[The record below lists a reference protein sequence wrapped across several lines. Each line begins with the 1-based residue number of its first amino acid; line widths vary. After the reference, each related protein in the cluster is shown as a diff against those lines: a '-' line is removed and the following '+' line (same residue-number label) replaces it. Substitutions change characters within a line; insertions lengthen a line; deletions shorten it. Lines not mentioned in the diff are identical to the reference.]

1 MKVIFLDI
9 DGVFNTI
16 REYRLYGSTYIDKK
30 RLKLF
35 VDLVKDTDCK
45 VVLSSSWRKEPE
57 SMSIICSMF
66 KEHDVKI
73 HDCTPIFDYIVDR
86 KVEIKHWL
94 EKNKVDNFA
103 IIDDDTRAN
112 IEGHYFKV
120 DEDVGITKQIC
131 DKAKEFLNSK

>member
-57 SMSIICSMF
+57 SNSIICSMF
-66 KEHDVKI
+66 KEHDIKI

-94 EKNKVDNFA
+94 EKNKVEKFA

-120 DEDVGITKQIC
+120 DEDIGLTKKIC
-131 DKAKEFLNSK
+131 DRVKDLLM